1 MKIKSIQCKKC
12 AAPLSLH
19 GGGHRI
25 RALTCEY
32 CGAVMDV
39 QKDYALL
46 GQFKDQAQPICPLTL
61 GSEGNIKDIPF
72 IVIGMIEYRS
82 SYGDRWTDLHLYSK
96 THGYAWLSY
105 QLGHF
110 TFTRRVRNL
119 PSRDMATLSPR
130 STFRVRD
137 EPYRF
142 METYQAEIIYVVG
155 ELTWVAKIGDTT
167 ILRDAIAP
175 PYLFSMEE
183 TENEHE
189 YHLTEYI
196 DPDEIKDNFELSF
209 DTHRSFI
216 HPAQPFKAPIRKAL
230 SNASKITLALSLF
243 LYLFI
248 SWFVVGHTV
257 LSEKN
262 KSLSSG
268 MTVYPFVVK
277 NPKHLMEI
285 KFNNPKANQW
295 KITEMTIFDEKNKV
309 FSFGNKLSAKTDS
322 SSSQTGVARFSVKQA
337 GDYTLRINLSE
348 KSPATIS
355 AKKQTQSTLR
365 NSAIDIVIR
374 EGVVTDRYFKYL
386 FFLSLLSFLIFYIS
400 RYYFEQKR
408 WAMNN

>member
-46 GQFKDQAQPICPLTL
+46 ETVQRSGATHMPTDFRR
-61 GSEGNIKDIPF
+61 SEGNIKDIPF

-243 LYLFI
+243 LWASLLIAKIQYNLRT
-248 SWFVVGHTV
+248 HKN
-257 LSEKN
+257 SEI
-262 KSLSSG
+262 
-268 MTVYPFVVK
+268 P
-277 NPKHLMEI
+277 
-285 KFNNPKANQW
+285 
-295 KITEMTIFDEKNKV
+295 
-309 FSFGNKLSAKTDS
+309 
-322 SSSQTGVARFSVKQA
+322 
-337 GDYTLRINLSE
+337 GD
-348 KSPATIS
+348 A
-355 AKKQTQSTLR
+355 
-365 NSAIDIVIR
+365 
-374 EGVVTDRYFKYL
+374 RYF
-386 FFLSLLSFLIFYIS
+386 
-400 RYYFEQKR
+400 
-408 WAMNN
+408 